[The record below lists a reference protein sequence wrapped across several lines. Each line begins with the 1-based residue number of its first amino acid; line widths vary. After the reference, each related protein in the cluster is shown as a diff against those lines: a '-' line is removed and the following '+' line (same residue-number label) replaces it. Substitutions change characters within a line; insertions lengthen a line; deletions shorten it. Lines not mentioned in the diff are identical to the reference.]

1 MRPHTGQGSDRIA
14 IIQSNHE
21 RRVCMPASSKLNE
34 RHILYWPES
43 ERPRERLLKYGPE
56 SLSEAALIAIF
67 LRVGVRG
74 MSAVDLARHLLAKFG
89 GIRGLFRAG
98 ETELRKVKGLGTA
111 KISTILAISELNRRY
126 LEAKIEKGNFIECA
140 RDIYDLLAHKFRDL
154 DQEVFSV
161 VFLDTKH
168 RVIKIEELFR
178 GTIDSSAVY
187 PREIVKRSL
196 ELGSSSII
204 AAHNHPSGNPEPSA
218 EDRRL
223 TRDLKEA
230 CRLMDITLLDHIVIG
245 HERHFSF
252 AEAKLI

>member
-1 MRPHTGQGSDRIA
+1 MPDPTRI
-14 IIQSNHE
+14 
-21 RRVCMPASSKLNE
+21 NE

-74 MSAVDLARHLLAKFG
+74 MSAVDLARHLLATFG
-89 GIRGLFRAG
+89 GIRGLFRAK
-98 ETELRKVKGLGTA
+98 EEELRKVKGLGTA
-111 KISTILAISELNRRY
+111 KIATILAISELNKRY

-140 RDIYDLLAHKFRDL
+140 RDVYDLLEHKFRDL
-154 DQEVFSV
+154 DQEIFSV
-161 VFLDTKH
+161 VFMDTKH

-187 PREIVKRSL
+187 PREIVKRAL
-196 ELGSSSII
+196 DLGSSALI
-204 AAHNHPSGNPEPSA
+204 AVHNHPSGNPAPSA

-223 TRDLKEA
+223 TRDLKDA
-230 CRLMDITLLDHIVIG
+230 CKLMDLTLLDHLIIG
-245 HERHFSF
+245 HHEHLSF
-252 AEAKLI
+252 AESGMLG